1 MRRRPFGRY
10 CPGPCE
16 SSVATRRDSEFP
28 RNPRRKSTAA
38 RATSR
43 RRPPEAHR
51 AHAHRQIAHG
61 RRKGA
66 TLPTGSNRRFE
77 LRSSPSISSP
87 EDPSK
92 ARRFAMAQACQP
104 GEDAPPSYNRLASS
118 RSLDPLVLVDGL
130 DAQLAR
136 FCEFRAGARAATTRL
151 VFDEMEPETLAPSRS
166 AMALASSRVIFSKEP
181 VNTMVWPASGWP
193 AATASIGSTVTSCKR
208 ASSAASLRGSAKKS
222 AIAWRQ
228 PDRCPRWPTAPPERL
243 GRARRRAKP
252 PIPRNGA
259 RGAARWSRRR
269 GECRAHRGSG

>member
-10 CPGPCE
+10 FVRVAASHPSPPG
-16 SSVATRRDSEFP
+16 DIEFP
-28 RNPRRKSTAA
+28 RNSRRKSTAA

-118 RSLDPLVLVDGL
+118 RALDPLVLVDGL

-136 FCEFRAGARAATTRL
+136 FCEFRAGARAATRRL

-166 AMALASSRVIFSKEP
+166 AMALASSLVIF
-181 VNTMVWPASGWP
+181 T
-193 AATASIGSTVTSCKR
+193 R
-208 ASSAASLRGSAKKS
+208 
-222 AIAWRQ
+222 
-228 PDRCPRWPTAPPERL
+228 
-243 GRARRRAKP
+243 
-252 PIPRNGA
+252 
-259 RGAARWSRRR
+259 SR
-269 GECRAHRGSG
+269 